1 MKRVYLDNNWSLFNE
16 KVGTLSAIVPGCAH
30 TDLLRH
36 GLIEDPYWRDNSEK
50 CRWVE
55 NEDFTYTCT
64 FDAEEAEHATI
75 LFEGLDTYCTIF
87 LNGEEIGA
95 TENMFIP
102 HEFAIGGKLKAKDNL
117 LEVKFRS
124 AVKEMA
130 DQPLGTCP
138 FSKDRLRTRRTQCT
152 YGWDWVERFVTCGI
166 FRPVSIC
173 YGNDMG
179 VDSVYVLT
187 ESIDR
192 YSAQLYIEL
201 EMKNFSEGGLVHI
214 EIVSPDGSV
223 ARATDVYCKEPKI
236 VRRLDIA
243 RPELWYPIGY
253 GEHPLYTLRVTV
265 GEEVFEETFGIRTVK
280 ILQLVDE
287 KGSEYEKLCRQ
298 LQADEIGQGRDLNE
312 VTSGFQL
319 LVNGVRIACL
329 GANWVPCEPFA
340 SEESDEKLEYLVD
353 LAAEM
358 NLNMLRVW
366 GGGLFE
372 KKSFYDACDRAG
384 ILVTQDF
391 LMACGRYPEK
401 EEWFLEHLRKE
412 AEYAAKFLRNHPCL
426 VWWTG
431 DNENAVRGSDADED
445 YTGRSA
451 ALEAIGPVLNQYDHG
466 RQFLPSSPYGGNMYS
481 SRTVGTTHNT
491 GYLGYINTLVRT
503 TDCTGYQELLER
515 YIARFVAEDPAMG
528 ACSRKSALRYMTME
542 DLYDP
547 EQTIMRHHT
556 RTDENLIRPIFVTMS
571 EFAVKIF
578 GEPTDPEDRYFKYK
592 YLQHEWVRVVMENM
606 RRHVGFDNGIIFW
619 MYNDCW
625 PATIGWSF
633 VDYYCVPKASF
644 YSFRRCA
651 RPQLAS
657 VTCRDGVYHANLSN
671 CREESV
677 SATGHA
683 YLCRKSEGMKVI
695 DEKDFAISVGEYAS
709 AAVSLDWATD
719 PDLVPIIDVDL
730 EGYTDRAFYNHGK
743 PLLASCPEELTV
755 VSFEEDSVTLKAN
768 SYLHVVEL
776 EGDCIFSEDYF
787 SMMPGE
793 EKTVTWKKLKG
804 FEDDSFTINA
814 YTLK

>member
-1 MKRVYLDNNWSLFNE
+1 MKRVYLENNWTLYNE
-16 KVGTLSAIVPGCAH
+16 KVGTLSAVVPGCAH

-36 GLIEDPYWRDNSEK
+36 GLIEDPFWRDNSKK
-50 CRWVE
+50 CEWIE

-75 LFEGLDTYCTIF
+75 LFEGLDTYTTVF
-87 LNGEEIGA
+87 LNGQQIGA

-102 HEFAIGGKLKAKDNL
+102 HEFSIGGKLKAKNNV

-124 AVKEMA
+124 PVKEVA
-130 DQPLGTCP
+130 DFPLGTCP

-173 YGNDMG
+173 YGNDMR
-179 VDSVYVLT
+179 VDSAYVLT
-187 ESIDR
+187 ESIDK

-201 EMKNFSEGGLVHI
+201 EMKDYAEGGLVHI
-214 EIVSPDGSV
+214 EVIAPDGEV
-223 ARATDVYCKEPKI
+223 ARFTDVYCKEPKI
-236 VRRLDIA
+236 VRRLDIEKPA
-243 RPELWYPIGY
+243 LWYPIGY

-265 GEEVFEETFGIRTVK
+265 GEEVFAETFGIRTAK
-280 ILQLVDE
+280 ILQLPDE
-287 KGSEYEKLCRQ
+287 KGSEYEKLCRE
-298 LQADEIGQGRDLNE
+298 LQADEIGRERDLNE
-312 VTSGFQL
+312 ETSGFQL
-319 LVNGVRIACL
+319 LVNGIRIPCM

-340 SEESDEKLEYLVD
+340 SEESDEKLEYLVE

-372 KKSFYDACDRAG
+372 KKAFYDACDRAG

-391 LMACGRYPEK
+391 LMACGKYPEK
-401 EEWFLEHLRKE
+401 EAWFIEHLKKE
-412 AEYAAKFLRNHPCL
+412 AEYAVKFLRNHPCL

-431 DNENAVRGSDADED
+431 DNENAVRGSDVAED

-451 ALEAIGPVLNQYDHG
+451 ALEAIGPILNQYDHG

-503 TDCTGYQELLER
+503 TDCTNYQKLLER
-515 YIARFVAEDPAMG
+515 YVARFVAEDPAMG
-528 ACSRKSALRYMTME
+528 ACSRKSLLRYMTVE
-542 DLYDP
+542 DLHDP
-547 EQTIMRHHT
+547 EQTMMRYHT

-571 EFAVKIF
+571 EFALKIF
-578 GEPTDPEDRYFKYK
+578 GDPTDPEDRYFKYK

-606 RRHVGFDNGIIFW
+606 RRYVGFDNGIIFW

-644 YSFRRCA
+644 YSFLRCA

-671 CREESV
+671 GREESV

-683 YLCRKSEGMKVI
+683 YLCRKSEGMRVI
-695 DEKDFAISVGEYAS
+695 DEKDFVISVDAYTSAAISLG
-709 AAVSLDWATD
+709 WATD

-730 EGYTDRAFYNHGK
+730 GSYTDRAFYNHGK
-743 PLLASCPEELTV
+743 PLIAPCPDALKV
-755 VSFEEDSVTLKAN
+755 VSRDDGSITLKAL
-768 SYLHVVEL
+768 SYIHAVEL
-776 EGDCIFSEDYF
+776 EGDCLFSDDYF

-793 EKTVTWKKLKG
+793 EKTVTWKKLKPLD
-804 FEDDSFTINA
+804 DDSFTVTA